1 MFIVMVVK
9 PWSSIELPSLGGIK
23 CSMSDNAENGMIGF
37 VPVFET
43 RAQAEKWADG
53 HEVVEI
59 RECER

>member
-1 MFIVMVVK
+1 
-9 PWSSIELPSLGGIK
+9 
-23 CSMSDNAENGMIGF
+23 MIGF